1 MGAKTE
7 KDREAELKES
17 LAAERRKLT
26 LLRSPLRTLRLF
38 VITLVETI
46 KAYTVY
52 CLTHRVSIYVLAP
65 LLLVYLVVNNI
76 EGAHHGFL
84 DEFETYCEMFF
95 WWFGLGVLSSVGLGT
110 GMHTGVLFLFPHILK
125 VCLAA
130 AQCGNTLFESR
141 TDIWFRSDPTTFL
154 CTAADASGTASFGE
168 MFLKVFL
175 PCMMWGAGT
184 AAGEIPPYWISRA
197 AALAGQVDQ
206 EYEEM
211 MNSESSNNAL
221 KWMKEWMINFLQN
234 HGFWGVFL
242 MAAWPNMAF
251 DLCGICCGHFLMPF
265 WSFFGAT
272 FLGKALVKA
281 PSQAC
286 VFIMIFTPRY
296 MELVVRTIEQLIPD
310 SMDPCRFVAAKDCH
324 VLLHDL
330 LQNVQSNFTA
340 QVGGET
346 GAAVAKTSFFK
357 AAWGWVMVIFIGYF
371 VVSCIEQFAQQKQ
384 KELDDARIEE
394 LLAKQQ

>member
-1 MGAKTE
+1 MVKSVKGAE
-7 KDREAELKES
+7 VMKEEM
-17 LAAERRKLT
+17 AAARKRLT
-26 LLRSPLRTLRLF
+26 LLRSPVRTLQLF
-38 VITLVETI
+38 FLSLIETI
-46 KAYTVY
+46 KTYTVY
-52 CLTHRVSIYVLAP
+52 AATHRVTIYVLAP

-84 DEFETYCEMFF
+84 DQFELWCEMFV

-130 AQCGNTLFESR
+130 TQCGSVDFESR
-141 TDIWFRSDPTTFL
+141 TDIWFRADPNLFL
-154 CTAADASGTASFGE
+154 CTSDDLSGTATFLE

-197 AALAGQVDQ
+197 AALAGQID
-206 EYEEM
+206 EEFEEIT
-211 MNSESSNNAL
+211 NSKSSNNL
-221 KWMKEWMINFLQN
+221 LNWMKEWMINFLQN

-296 MELVVRTIEQLIPD
+296 MEVVVETMEKLIPD
-310 SMDPCRFVAAKDCH
+310 GLDPCRLFAEQECH
-324 VLLHDL
+324 VLLHNT
-330 LQNVQSNFTA
+330 LQRVQENFTA
-340 QVGGET
+340 QVGGEE
-346 GAAVAKTSFFK
+346 AATVGSQGFLK
-357 AAWGWVMVIFIGYF
+357 AAWGWVMVLFIGYF

-384 KELDDARIEE
+384 KELDDAHLSALE
-394 LLAKQQ
+394 KSK